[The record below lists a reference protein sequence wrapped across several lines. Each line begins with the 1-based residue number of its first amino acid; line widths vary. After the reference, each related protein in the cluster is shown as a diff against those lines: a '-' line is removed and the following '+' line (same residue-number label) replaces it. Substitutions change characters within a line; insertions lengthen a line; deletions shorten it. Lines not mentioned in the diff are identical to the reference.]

1 MSLVRLVVQD
11 IALSRRRSRVRIPY
25 EVLSFYR
32 TVMLRCAQHL
42 PARFK
47 IERMLMISVEEALE
61 RILAEITPLNVTDVP
76 LSDSL
81 GHVLAEDVISQED
94 IPPFANSAMD
104 GFALLSQD
112 SQPHDGKPPH
122 LRVTGGVAAGYVAD
136 HAVVPGTAMRIMTGA
151 PVPPGADTVI
161 QVELTHSDGPTSEWV
176 EIMQAVDPGNNIR
189 PAGEDMRRGQTVLL
203 RGTEIGPWEIGVL
216 ATLGWTHVPVI
227 RRPRVAILGT
237 GDEVID
243 VPEPLRPGKI
253 RNSNSYLLEATVR
266 QAGAE
271 PQRLGVARDTV
282 ESLREKFSE
291 AIQCD
296 LIITSGGVSVGEFDL
311 VKNIMTEQGEIHFW
325 RINMR
330 PGKPVAFGHIG
341 NVPLLGLPGNP
352 VSAAV
357 TFELFG
363 RRVIR
368 KMLGH
373 TRLLRPQTDVVVEDG
388 VRERVMRRHYV
399 RAHVTWQNGRFRAR
413 TTGNQGSHITTSLL
427 NANALVIVHE
437 GGAQIHPGDLAKA
450 IMLDWPEV

>member
-1 MSLVRLVVQD
+1 
-11 IALSRRRSRVRIPY
+11 
-25 EVLSFYR
+25 
-32 TVMLRCAQHL
+32 
-42 PARFK
+42 
-47 IERMLMISVEEALE
+47 MISVEEALE
-61 RILAEITPLNVTDVP
+61 RILAEIAPLSATRVP
-76 LSDSL
+76 LPESL
-81 GHVLAEDVISQED
+81 GRVLTEDVISQED

-112 SQPHDGKPPH
+112 SRPRDGQSPR
-122 LRVTGGVAAGYVAD
+122 LRVTGGIAAGYVAE
-136 HAVVPGTAMRIMTGA
+136 HAVEPGTAMRIMTGA
-151 PVPPGADTVI
+151 PVPPGADSVI
-161 QVELTHSDGPTSEWV
+161 QVELTRSDGPESEWV
-176 EIMQAVDPGNNIR
+176 EILQEVAPGNNIR
-189 PAGEDMRRGQTVLL
+189 PAGEDMHRGQTVLV

-243 VPEPLRPGKI
+243 VHEALQPGKI
-253 RNSNSYLLEATVR
+253 RNSNSYLLEASVR
-266 QAGAE
+266 KAGAE

-325 RINMR
+325 LINMR

-341 NVPLLGLPGNP
+341 AVPLLGLPGNP

-363 RRVIR
+363 RPVIR

-373 TRLLRPQTDVVVEDG
+373 TSLLHPQADVVVEDG
-388 VRERVMRRHYV
+388 VSERVMRRHYV
-399 RAHVTWQNGRFRAR
+399 RAHVEWHDGRLIAH
-413 TTGNQGSHITTSLL
+413 TTGNQGSNIMTSLL
-427 NANALVIVHE
+427 NANALLIVPE
-437 GGAQIHPGDLAKA
+437 GGIVIEPGATARA
-450 IMLDWPEV
+450 IMLDWPER

>member
-1 MSLVRLVVQD
+1 
-11 IALSRRRSRVRIPY
+11 
-25 EVLSFYR
+25 
-32 TVMLRCAQHL
+32 
-42 PARFK
+42 
-47 IERMLMISVEEALE
+47 MISVEEALE
-61 RILAEITPLNVTDVP
+61 RILAEITPLSSSRVP
-76 LSDSL
+76 LPESL
-81 GHVLAEDVISQED
+81 GHVLEEDVISQED

-112 SQPHDGKPPH
+112 SKPRDGQSPR

-136 HAVVPGTAMRIMTGA
+136 HAVEPGTAMRIMTGA
-151 PVPPGADTVI
+151 PVPPGADAVI
-161 QVELTHSDGPTSEWV
+161 QVELTRSDGPGSEWV
-176 EIMQAVDPGNNIR
+176 EILQEVAPGNNIR
-189 PAGEDMRRGQTVLL
+189 PAGEDMRHGQTVLL

-216 ATLGWTHVPVI
+216 ATLGWSHVPVI
-227 RRPRVAILGT
+227 RRPCVAILGT

-243 VPEPLRPGKI
+243 VHEPLRPGKI
-253 RNSNSYLLEATVR
+253 RNSNSYLLEAAVR

-271 PQRLGVARDTV
+271 PKRLGVARDTV

-311 VKNIMTEQGEIHFW
+311 VKNIMAEQGEIHFW

-341 NVPLLGLPGNP
+341 TVPLLGLPGNP

-363 RRVIR
+363 RPVIR

-373 TRLLRPQTDVVVEDG
+373 TNLLHPQADVVVEDG

-399 RAHVTWQNGRFRAR
+399 RAHVEWRDGLFIAH
-413 TTGNQGSHITTSLL
+413 TTGNQGSNIMTSLL
-427 NANALVIVHE
+427 NALALLIVPKSSTVNQAGDTAKEIMFDWAE
-437 GGAQIHPGDLAKA
+437 G
-450 IMLDWPEV
+450 

>member
-1 MSLVRLVVQD
+1 
-11 IALSRRRSRVRIPY
+11 
-25 EVLSFYR
+25 
-32 TVMLRCAQHL
+32 
-42 PARFK
+42 
-47 IERMLMISVEEALE
+47 MISVEEATE
-61 RILAEITPLNVTDVP
+61 RILAEIRQLSTIRVP
-76 LSDSL
+76 LPESL
-81 GHVLAEDVISQED
+81 GHVLADDVISQED

-104 GFALLSQD
+104 GFALLSRD
-112 SQPHDGKPPH
+112 SQPRDGQSPR
-122 LRVTGGVAAGYVAD
+122 LRITGAVAAGYVAD
-136 HAVVPGTAMRIMTGA
+136 HAVEPGTAMRIMTGA

-161 QVELTHSDGPTSEWV
+161 QVELTHSDGPESEWV
-176 EIMQAVDPGNNIR
+176 EIMQEVAPGNNIR
-189 PAGEDMRRGQTVLL
+189 PTGEDMRRGQTVLL

-216 ATLGWTHVPVI
+216 ATLGWTDVPVI

-243 VPEPLRPGKI
+243 VHEPLRPGKI
-253 RNSNSYLLEATVR
+253 RNSNSYLLEAAVR
-266 QAGAE
+266 KAGAE

-282 ESLREKFSE
+282 ESLREKFSQ

-341 NVPLLGLPGNP
+341 TVPLLGLPGNP

-363 RRVIR
+363 RPVIR

-373 TRLLRPQTDVVVEDG
+373 AHLLHPRADVVVEDG
-388 VRERVMRRHYV
+388 VSERVMRRHYV
-399 RAHVTWQNGRFRAR
+399 RAHVERRDGHLIAR
-413 TTGNQGSHITTSLL
+413 TTGNQGSNIMTSLL
-427 NANALVIVHE
+427 NANALLIVPE
-437 GGAQIHPGDLAKA
+437 GGTVIQPGDTTKA
-450 IMLDWPEV
+450 IMLDWPEE